1 MQKTGF
7 EEREDGFVWY
17 GGPEGHFPINH
28 SHVVLTEKNG
38 WTVGTYLSGGRW
50 YEIRADSA
58 GAGVVT
64 ADSTDEPPHW
74 CGAKPPSA
82 PVMPHL
88 PLGSA
93 ASSTRD
99 RRPSSVGSP
108 AYDPLAPPAEID
120 IVISVSKEA
129 EKYFDEKS
137 SVDAEVQAIVD
148 YASLVLKN
156 SFESN
161 SWFVAPVVR
170 PVAVVGDLFD
180 NIDGLNGEPY
190 ELALKHMTRLH
201 ALRREH
207 NADIVHIITKSRI
220 YDALGVCG
228 VAPILLR
235 GETAEENVQ
244 YAFSITDVN
253 CDQAS
258 PGRSKRTF
266 IHEIGHNLGLN
277 HNVETGTANDR
288 SSAFG
293 AGRTGYGWLSNPWAT
308 DKTSPFDPIPSASK
322 PGAYT
327 VMAYKPRSSG
337 GVWHGVPFFST
348 AAVRLRPGKWG
359 LPASVDP
366 PDTRWRLGHKRL
378 AHSVQTI
385 PEAAQVVE
393 RYSDYQFRL
402 SKAPRDLR
410 ITDSS
415 RTVAYTTDSNVTY
428 HTLAY
433 DLEWRDDS
441 NDETAFVVG
450 GGIFKRV
457 WKGSR
462 FVKGPEARVLPNKR
476 LPADTERATVSW
488 TVGEGWVTSLDD
500 ENMLVL
506 WVSSLNQDGK
516 TASEEVIAPKIVP
529 PPTAPVLSKPRFTWL
544 DWCIDIEANRNTTEK
559 LDVRVS
565 WVGPHYWDYGNKN
578 STHPGSL
585 GVYCHKKIGVGYKFD
600 VKVVAVNSKGRA
612 ESNLL
617 TFRVPEPPDVV
628 PTAPV
633 IGDHV
638 FRFPSHWT
646 KRRGPGD
653 WCAPITI
660 DESNTR
666 FVRVRVEWT
675 ASGGGTD
682 SGWYERP
689 RWRFY
694 RGKLDFCWDGD
705 VGETIKIYAVAY
717 SRDDWRNSRAR
728 SSRSQEKT
736 FFVDH

>member
-1 MQKTGF
+1 MDQRRVRTGSSFAYRQLRRLSKPILISLPGRRPIVRILKNCPVFLAAFVAAMVPGASAAQLLFEVAPGAPRSAVALASTEDIMGPELEPVAIRLAPALLAAAPERIAIPSLLGGGTEWVQKTGF

-99 RRPSSVGSP
+99 RWPSSVGSP

-129 EKYFDEKS
+129 EKYFEKKS

-156 SFESN
+156 SFENN

-170 PVAVVGDLFD
+170 PVAVVGDIFD

-228 VAPILLR
+228 IAPILLR

-277 HNVETGTANDR
+277 HNV
-288 SSAFG
+288 
-293 AGRTGYGWLSNPWAT
+293 
-308 DKTSPFDPIPSASK
+308 
-322 PGAYT
+322 
-327 VMAYKPRSSG
+327 
-337 GVWHGVPFFST
+337 
-348 AAVRLRPGKWG
+348 
-359 LPASVDP
+359 
-366 PDTRWRLGHKRL
+366 
-378 AHSVQTI
+378 
-385 PEAAQVVE
+385 
-393 RYSDYQFRL
+393 
-402 SKAPRDLR
+402 
-410 ITDSS
+410 
-415 RTVAYTTDSNVTY
+415 
-428 HTLAY
+428 
-433 DLEWRDDS
+433 
-441 NDETAFVVG
+441 
-450 GGIFKRV
+450 
-457 WKGSR
+457 
-462 FVKGPEARVLPNKR
+462 
-476 LPADTERATVSW
+476 
-488 TVGEGWVTSLDD
+488 
-500 ENMLVL
+500 
-506 WVSSLNQDGK
+506 
-516 TASEEVIAPKIVP
+516 
-529 PPTAPVLSKPRFTWL
+529 
-544 DWCIDIEANRNTTEK
+544 
-559 LDVRVS
+559 
-565 WVGPHYWDYGNKN
+565 
-578 STHPGSL
+578 
-585 GVYCHKKIGVGYKFD
+585 
-600 VKVVAVNSKGRA
+600 
-612 ESNLL
+612 
-617 TFRVPEPPDVV
+617 
-628 PTAPV
+628 
-633 IGDHV
+633 
-638 FRFPSHWT
+638 
-646 KRRGPGD
+646 
-653 WCAPITI
+653 
-660 DESNTR
+660 
-666 FVRVRVEWT
+666 
-675 ASGGGTD
+675 
-682 SGWYERP
+682 
-689 RWRFY
+689 
-694 RGKLDFCWDGD
+694 
-705 VGETIKIYAVAY
+705 
-717 SRDDWRNSRAR
+717 
-728 SSRSQEKT
+728 
-736 FFVDH
+736 